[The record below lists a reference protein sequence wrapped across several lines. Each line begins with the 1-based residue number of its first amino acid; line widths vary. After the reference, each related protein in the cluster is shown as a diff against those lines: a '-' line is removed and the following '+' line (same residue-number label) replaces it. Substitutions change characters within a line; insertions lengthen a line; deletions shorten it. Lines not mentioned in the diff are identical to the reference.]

1 MRGETASLRFIK
13 NRDVLARSELHGD
26 VLEVLEAGLR
36 AADPASSV
44 RRVLARRGDE
54 VCVLGECVSAA
65 RGVHV
70 VGFGKAGLGM
80 SLGCEDAL
88 GDLIAGGVVIV
99 PSLSS
104 QRRPERIEVVEGEHP
119 IPGEKTLRASRR
131 LVEYLGESLKEGDVV
146 IVLISG
152 GGSAL
157 FEIPRPPLALEDVAV
172 TTDLLMKAGAD
183 IVELNTVR
191 KHLSLVKGG
200 GLLRFLE
207 RADRVFSLIISDVVG
222 DPVEFIASGPTEADT
237 TTYRDAYEVLRRRG
251 AWDALPERVRGLVLD
266 GLSGRV
272 PETPK
277 PGDPLL
283 GRVRNVIV
291 ASNMISLGEMERR
304 AGELGYRTA
313 VLTSMMVG
321 EAREVGRFLGGVAR
335 HVAKYKAPGERAMVL
350 LGGETTVTVRGR
362 GRGGRNQELCVG
374 FSLASRGLSNAVLA
388 SIGSDGIDGN
398 SPAAG
403 GICDGMLVDE
413 ALGMGLDPHSYL
425 SDNDTYGLLSRLGRA
440 IVTGP
445 TGTNVNDLVVLAV
458 K

>member
-1 MRGETASLRFIK
+1 MSGGEAPVFIK
-13 NRDVLARSELHGD
+13 NRSELIKTELHAD
-26 VLEVLEAGLR
+26 ALDVLEAGLR

-44 RRVLARRGDE
+44 RRAISRRGSE
-54 VCVLGECVSAA
+54 VCVLSECFDAA

-99 PSLSS
+99 PSPAP
-104 QRRPERIEVVEGEHP
+104 QRRLRRIEVVEGEHP
-119 IPGEKTLRASRR
+119 IPGEKTLKASRR
-131 LVEYLGESLKEGDVV
+131 LVEYLEENLREGDAV

-157 FEIPRPPLALEDVAV
+157 FEIPRSPLTLEDVAI
-172 TTDLLMKAGAD
+172 TTDALMKAGAD

-200 GLLRFLE
+200 GLLRLLE
-207 RADRVFSLIISDVVG
+207 RAGRVFSLIISDVVG

-237 TTYRDAYEVLRRRG
+237 TTYRDAYEVLQRRG
-251 AWDALPERVRGLVLD
+251 VWGALPDRVRRLVLD
-266 GLSGRV
+266 GLSDRV
-272 PETPK
+272 PETLK

-283 GRVRNVIV
+283 NRVRNIIV
-291 ASNMISLGEMERR
+291 ASNMISLGEMKRKAE
-304 AGELGYRTA
+304 ELGYRATI
-313 VLTSMMVG
+313 LTSMMVG
-321 EAREVGRFLGGVAR
+321 EAKEVGRFLGGVAR
-335 HVAKYKAPGERAMVL
+335 HIARYKAPDEKVMVL

-374 FSLASRGLSNAVLA
+374 FSLSSRGLSNAVLA

-403 GICDGMLVDE
+403 GVCDGLLVDE
-413 ALGMGLDPHSYL
+413 ALRAGLDPHRYL
-425 SDNDTYGLLSRLGRA
+425 DDNDTYGLLSRLSRA

-445 TGTNVNDLVVLAV
+445 TGTNVNDLTVLAV